1 MRFIQALL
9 SFVGRA
15 LLVAIVLASALM
27 NHIPKFNTLTEA
39 VAAQGVPEPKIA
51 HAVAVGCM
59 LVGGI
64 SVLLGFWA
72 RFGALLL
79 ALFLGAATYYF
90 HAFWK
95 LPMDTPEYEQQ
106 MIHAMKNVA
115 LLGAM
120 VMIIANGPGA
130 GAVDK
135 RKVTLEV

>member
-1 MRFIQALL
+1 MRFIQALI
-9 SFVGRA
+9 SFVGRS
-15 LLVAIVLASALM
+15 LLVAIFFGSAL
-27 NHIPKFNTLTEA
+27 NHVQKFNERTEA
-39 VAAQGVPEPKIA
+39 VAGQGVPEPKIA

-59 LVGGI
+59 LIGGV

-95 LPMDTPEYEQQ
+95 LPQDTPEFEAQ
-106 MIHAMKNVA
+106 MIHALKNVA

-120 VMIIANGPGA
+120 LMIIANGPGA

>member
-15 LLVAIVLASALM
+15 LLVAIFLASAL
-27 NHIPKFNTLTEA
+27 NHVQKFNGITEA

-51 HAVAVGCM
+51 HIVAVAFM
-59 LVGGI
+59 FIGGV

-72 RFGALLL
+72 RLGALLL
-79 ALFLGAATYYF
+79 ALFLGAATFYF

-95 LPMDTPEYEQQ
+95 LPTDSPEFEQQ
-106 MIHAMKNVA
+106 MIHAMKNIA